1 MLYIYKHVIFEVMND
16 ALEWLDNWED
26 NLNNN
31 IIKEDEFLTKQTAE
45 GLRVTLKSTI
55 DLVNYLL
62 NDCGFAYV
70 LTSKLNQDCL
80 EVSNFKYYLE
90 FINLLN

>member
-1 MLYIYKHVIFEVMND
+1 VLYIYKHFIFKVLND
-16 ALEWLDNWED
+16 ALVWLNNWEN

-31 IIKEDEFLTKQTAE
+31 IKKEEEFLTKHTAE
-45 GLRVTLKSTI
+45 GLRVTLQSTI

-62 NDCGFAYV
+62 NDWGFAYV

-80 EVSNFKYYLE
+80 EVN
-90 FINLLN
+90 NLK

>member
-1 MLYIYKHVIFEVMND
+1 MYLIVKVLND
-16 ALEWLDNWED
+16 ALEWLDNWEN

-31 IIKEDEFLTKQTAE
+31 LIKEEEFLTKQTAE

-70 LTSKLNQDCL
+70 LTSKFNQDCL
-80 EVSNFKYYLE
+80 EVNNLKYLE
-90 FINLLN
+90 IYVEF

>member
-1 MLYIYKHVIFEVMND
+1 MLYIYKHVIFKVLND
-16 ALEWLDNWED
+16 AFENNEN

-31 IIKEDEFLTKQTAE
+31 LIKEEEFLTKQTAE
-45 GLRVTLKSTI
+45 GLRVTLRSTI

-80 EVSNFKYYLE
+80 EVNNLKSLE
-90 FINLLN
+90 IYVQF